1 MANRTNREREIGQFF
16 LFSGFTPSELAD
28 VEPFLSSAVRYE
40 KGTTIF
46 DPVVFHQSL
55 GLVLLG
61 RILVKSASAS
71 HPLVMNRLTAG
82 DVFGAA
88 ALFDPDTS
96 TYVTELTALDTVVI
110 RYITQDNLRRLFE
123 RFPKAAQNY
132 IVFLSGR
139 IRFLNRKLAA
149 VTDGS
154 SVNRL
159 YHYFVSNQNDDG
171 IVVIQGSMKELA
183 NRLNMG
189 HSSLYRSLNTLLEEH
204 LIEKDGKH
212 YRLLQ

>member
-1 MANRTNREREIGQFF
+1 MANRTKRATTIGRFF
-16 LFSGFTPSELAD
+16 LFHDFSPPELEAI
-28 VEPFLSSAVRYE
+28 EPFLSPAVRYE
-40 KGTTIF
+40 KGTTIY
-46 DPVVFHQSL
+46 DPAVFRKSL

-61 RILVKSASAS
+61 RILVKSASTS
-71 HPLVMNRLTAG
+71 HPLIMNRLSMG

-110 RYITQDNLRRLFE
+110 RYITQDNLKRLFE
-123 RFPKAAQNY
+123 QFPKAAHNY

-159 YHYFVSNQNDDG
+159 YHYFVSNQDENG
-171 IVVIQGSMKELA
+171 VVTIQGSMKELA

-189 HSSLYRSLNTLLEEH
+189 HSSLYRSLTALLEEH
-204 LIEKDGKH
+204 LIAKDGKH

>member
-1 MANRTNREREIGQFF
+1 MANRTNRERAIGQFF
-16 LFSGFTPSELAD
+16 LFSGFSPSELTAA
-28 VEPFLSSAVRYE
+28 EPFLSSAVRYE
-40 KGTTIF
+40 KGTTIY
-46 DPVVFHQSL
+46 DSDAFHPSL
-55 GLVLLG
+55 GLVILG

-71 HPLVMNRLTAG
+71 RPLVMNRLNAG

-96 TYVTELTALDTVVI
+96 AYVTELTALDTVII
-110 RYITQDNLRRLFE
+110 RYITQDNLQQLFE
-123 RFPKAAQNY
+123 RFPKAAHNY

-171 IVVIQGSMKELA
+171 TVSIQGSMKELA

-189 HSSLYRSLNTLLEEH
+189 HSSLYRSLNTLLDEH
-204 LIEKDGKH
+204 LITKDGKL